1 MTKQSPFEHLRRRDV
16 WGQVLADHHSVALSG
31 TAGTIIDRAYAT
43 DPAGSG
49 SLGDIEHVV
58 LLMQENRSFDHY
70 FGTMSGV
77 RGFGDASAAFRQRGY
92 EPGRGPCPDGWLDPF
107 RLDTGHGATLAGEVI
122 NDPSHD
128 WATQHRAWNGGAMDQ
143 WVTTHLATDGP
154 ANGPV
159 VMGYYTRA
167 DIPVHRAL
175 ADAFTLCDHYFC
187 SVMGPTDPNRLY
199 WMTGTIDPAGEH
211 GGPVL
216 ETALDPK
223 AGVYSWRTYPE
234 QLQDAGVS
242 WKVYQDQR
250 IAGFLERPFLSGM
263 MRQFKSFVRDEDSP
277 LAVNGIRTSFPD
289 DFRADVEHG
298 TLPAVSWVI
307 PSLLACEHPAMPP
320 AEGAAGILH
329 VLDVLTSNPA
339 IWEKTA
345 LIVSYDENGG
355 FFDHVPPPVA
365 PAGTPGE
372 YLTAP
377 LGGVA
382 GSAGIAGPI
391 GLGFRVPCLIISP
404 YSRGG
409 LVASDVFDHTSQ
421 LKFLERR
428 FGVPV
433 PNLSAWRREVTGD
446 LTAAFDFAR
455 PASDAAPA
463 LPGAGAHLEALL
475 ERSID
480 ILRATLGHGK
490 PFVIPPNTMPEQEL
504 FPARKRPSGL
514 PR

>member
-1 MTKQSPFEHLRRRDV
+1 MTKEGPFAHLRRRDV
-16 WGQVLADHHSVALSG
+16 WAQVLADRHGVTLSRS
-31 TAGTIIDRAYAT
+31 AGTIIDRAYAA

-49 SLGDIEHVV
+49 SLADIEHVV

-77 RGFGDASAAFRQRGY
+77 RGFGDASPAFSQRGY
-92 EPGRGPCPDGWLDPF
+92 QPGRGPSPEGCLSPF
-107 RLDTGHGATLAGEVI
+107 RLDATHGATLSGEVI
-122 NDPSHD
+122 NDPNHD
-128 WATQHRAWNGGAMDQ
+128 WGTQHLAWHDGAMDQ
-143 WVTTHLATDGP
+143 WVTAHLATDGP
-154 ANGPV
+154 GNGPV

-175 ADAFTLCDHYFC
+175 ADAFTICDHYFC
-187 SVMGPTDPNRLY
+187 SVLGPTDPNRLY

-216 ETALDPK
+216 QTALDPK

-234 QLQDAGVS
+234 QLEDAGVS
-242 WKVYQDQR
+242 WKIYQNGG

-263 MRQFKSFVRDEDSP
+263 MRQFRSFTRDEDSP
-277 LAVNGIRTSFPD
+277 LAVKGIRTSFPD
-289 DFRADVEHG
+289 DFHADVARG
-298 TLPAVSWVI
+298 SLPAVSWVI
-307 PSLLACEHPAMPP
+307 PSLLSCEHPAMPP

-372 YLTAP
+372 YITAP
-377 LGGVA
+377 RGVA
-382 GSAGIAGPI
+382 ASSGIAGPI
-391 GLGFRVPCLIISP
+391 GLGFRVPCLVISP
-404 YSRGG
+404 FSRGG

-433 PNLSAWRREVTGD
+433 PNLSAWRRDVTGD

-455 PASDAAPA
+455 PASDALPPLPA
-463 LPGAGAHLEALL
+463 AGVHLEALL

-480 ILRATLGHGK
+480 ILRATLDHGK
-490 PFVIPPNTMPEQEL
+490 PFVIPPNTIPEQERL
-504 FPARKRPSGL
+504 PIRGRPSGL
-514 PR
+514 AK